1 MPGLTELNAMD
12 HAAAADAFTAH
23 REVSTPTFCCPN
35 QHQCVVS
42 LSFGGLNNPE
52 VVRFAS
58 DHPDGLIDVT
68 VDRKGAVSADPLWVG
83 IAAFC

>member
-1 MPGLTELNAMD
+1 MD
-12 HAAAADAFTAH
+12 REMAADAFPGPH
-23 REVSTPTFCCPN
+23 EVDELGFFRLDK
-35 QHQCVVS
+35 HQFVAS
-42 LSFGGLNNPE
+42 LSFCDVNNPK
-52 VVRFAS
+52 VVHVTS